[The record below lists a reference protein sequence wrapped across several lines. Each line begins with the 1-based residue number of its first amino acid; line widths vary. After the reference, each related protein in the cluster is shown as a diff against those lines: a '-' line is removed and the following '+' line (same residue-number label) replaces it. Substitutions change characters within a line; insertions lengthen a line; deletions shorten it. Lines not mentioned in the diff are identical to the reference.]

1 MDTDPH
7 INAPAFTCLS
17 HSGIRSTG
25 TSCGQKRGL
34 KTAPEPQNKVPSCR
48 SCLCPPSSHVYI
60 LCNTRASYR
69 EMSQAVL
76 VYIYLVYSSVCLSA
90 CLPGCLSVCQCMYV
104 CMYVCTYIYINTS
117 MYACMHGCMCVCMY
131 VCMYA
136 CTYVCMHMCD
146 CVVRVC
152 IHVYTATLISVFMP

>member
-34 KTAPEPQNKVPSCR
+34 KTAPEPPNPKRMWTVKSQNKVPSCR

-76 VYIYLVYSSVCLSA
+76 VYIYLVYSSVCLPA
-90 CLPGCLSVCQCMYV
+90 CLAVCLSVSV
-104 CMYVCTYIYINTS
+104 CMYVCTYIYIYINTS

-131 VCMYA
+131 VCMH
-136 CTYVCMHMCD
+136 VCMYAY
-146 CVVRVC
+146 V
-152 IHVYTATLISVFMP
+152 